1 MRLHEKTWCGKIN
14 AEYSATK
21 DKRGP
26 PTALLRRGR
35 FTMNELEII
44 QHSRIPGLTAFFNT
58 VDYRTPH
65 FHPEWELMWLLDN
78 PLTVSGGGGSF
89 RAEKGSLLLFQ
100 PNEPHELH
108 KIDENCTFLCLQ
120 VSPGLLQL
128 ENDLVAETILLN
140 DCLGDQVPCVR
151 RELLDIAE
159 GYLNREPYSALFC
172 VGKACMVF
180 YRILSAIPVRAIT
193 REERISQEKRNKR
206 LESLIR
212 FVDENYMHKIR
223 LSDFAEAEGFS
234 MSYLSHFIKSTL
246 NQSFQEYVNSVRVNC
261 ACKLISGGE
270 DKLTA
275 VCMASGF
282 SDYRYFSAAFKKQFG
297 MTPEQYKL
305 SLKKPENAVIHHSIH
320 SLERFYTDE
329 QSKAIIAELRR

>member
-1 MRLHEKTWCGKIN
+1 
-14 AEYSATK
+14 
-21 DKRGP
+21 
-26 PTALLRRGR
+26 
-35 FTMNELEII
+35 MNELEII
-44 QHSRIPGLTAFFNT
+44 RHSRIPGMTVFFNT

-65 FHPEWELMWLLDN
+65 FHPEWELIWLLDN
-78 PLTVSGGGGSF
+78 PMTVSGGGGSF
-89 RAEKGSLLLFQ
+89 RAEKGDLLLFQ
-100 PNEPHELH
+100 PSEPHELH
-108 KIDENCTFLCLQ
+108 KVEENCTFLCLQ
-120 VSPGLLQL
+120 VSPELLRL
-128 ENDLVAETILLN
+128 ENDLVVEPILLN
-140 DCLGDQVPCVR
+140 PFLGEQAGALR
-151 RELLDIAE
+151 STLLAVAQA
-159 GYLNREPYSALFC
+159 YLNREQFSNLFC
-172 VGKACMVF
+172 VGQACLMF
-180 YRILSAIPVRAIT
+180 HQILNAVPVRAIT

-206 LESLIR
+206 LTSLIR

-270 DKLTA
+270 EKLTA

-282 SDYRYFSAAFKKQFG
+282 SDYRYFSSAFKKQFG

-329 QSKAIIAELRR
+329 QSRAILAELRRQQNNCTIPASGK

>member
-1 MRLHEKTWCGKIN
+1 
-14 AEYSATK
+14 
-21 DKRGP
+21 
-26 PTALLRRGR
+26 
-35 FTMNELEII
+35 MNELEII
-44 QHSRIPGLTAFFNT
+44 RHGRISGMTVFLNT

-65 FHPEWELMWLLDN
+65 FHPEWEMMWVLDHPLL
-78 PLTVSGGGGSF
+78 VSVGGGSF
-89 RAEKGSLLLFQ
+89 RAEKDDLLLFQ

-108 KIDENCTFLCLQ
+108 KVDENSTFLCLQ
-120 VSPGLLQL
+120 VSPELLRL
-128 ENDLVAETILLN
+128 ENDLVLESTRLN
-140 DCLGDQVPCVR
+140 PFLGEALSQR
-151 RELLDIAE
+151 IREELLDVAQA
-159 GYLNREPYSALFC
+159 YLSKEPYSSLFC
-172 VGKACMVF
+172 VGKACLTFHTV
-180 YRILSAIPVRAIT
+180 LSNSPVRAIT

-206 LESLIR
+206 LSSLIR

-261 ACKLISGGE
+261 ACKLIAGGE
-270 DKLTA
+270 EKLTA
-275 VCMASGF
+275 VCLESGF

-297 MTPEQYKL
+297 MTPEQYKF

-329 QSKAIIAELRR
+329 QSKSIIASLRG

>member
-1 MRLHEKTWCGKIN
+1 
-14 AEYSATK
+14 
-21 DKRGP
+21 
-26 PTALLRRGR
+26 
-35 FTMNELEII
+35 MNELEII
-44 QHSRIPGLTAFFNT
+44 CHSRIPGMSVFFDT

-65 FHPEWELMWLLDN
+65 FHPEWELIWLVDN
-78 PLTVSGGGGSF
+78 SMTVSCGGGNFQADRGN
-89 RAEKGSLLLFQ
+89 LLLFQ
-100 PNEPHELH
+100 PNEPHEFH
-108 KIDENCTFLCLQ
+108 KIQESCTFLCLQ
-120 VSPGLLQL
+120 VAPELLRL
-128 ENDLVAETILLN
+128 ENDLVVDAIRLNPFLGEQVSAIREMLLEI
-140 DCLGDQVPCVR
+140 GD
-151 RELLDIAE
+151 A
-159 GYLNREPYSALFC
+159 YLNPERFNNLFC
-172 VGKACMVF
+172 IGQVF
-180 YRILSAIPVRAIT
+180 LVFHRILGAAPVRAIT

-206 LESLIR
+206 LASLIR

-270 DKLTA
+270 EKLTA

-282 SDYRYFSAAFKKQFG
+282 SDYRYFSSAFKRQFG

-329 QSKAIIAELRR
+329 QSRAILAELHR

>member
-1 MRLHEKTWCGKIN
+1 
-14 AEYSATK
+14 
-21 DKRGP
+21 
-26 PTALLRRGR
+26 
-35 FTMNELEII
+35 MNELEII
-44 QHSRIPGLTAFFNT
+44 RHSRIPGMTVFFNT

-65 FHPEWELMWLLDN
+65 FHPEWELIWLLDN
-78 PLTVSGGGGSF
+78 PMTVSGGGGSF
-89 RAEKGSLLLFQ
+89 RAEKGDLLLFQ
-100 PNEPHELH
+100 PSEPHELH
-108 KIDENCTFLCLQ
+108 KVEENCTFLCLQ
-120 VSPGLLQL
+120 VSPELLRL
-128 ENDLVAETILLN
+128 ENDLVVEPILLN
-140 DCLGDQVPCVR
+140 PFLGEQAGALR
-151 RELLDIAE
+151 STLLAVSQA
-159 GYLNREPYSALFC
+159 YLNQEQFSNLFC
-172 VGKACMVF
+172 VGQACLIF
-180 YRILSAIPVRAIT
+180 HQILNAVPVRAIT

-206 LESLIR
+206 LTSLIR

-270 DKLTA
+270 EKLTA

-282 SDYRYFSAAFKKQFG
+282 SDYRYFSSAFKKQFG

-329 QSKAIIAELRR
+329 QSRAILAELRRQQNNCTIPASGK

>member
-1 MRLHEKTWCGKIN
+1 M
-14 AEYSATK
+14 
-21 DKRGP
+21 D
-26 PTALLRRGR
+26 
-35 FTMNELEII
+35 ELEII
-44 QHSRIPGLTAFFNT
+44 HHGRIPGLTSFFNT

-65 FHPEWELMWLLDN
+65 FHQEWELMWLLDN
-78 PLTVSGGGGSF
+78 PLMVSRGGGSF

-100 PNEPHELH
+100 PNEPHELRM
-108 KIDENCTFLCLQ
+108 IDETCTFLCLQ
-120 VSPGLLQL
+120 VSPELLRL
-128 ENDLVAETILLN
+128 ENDLVTEDVLLN
-140 DCLGDQVPCVR
+140 PYLGDRAAGVR
-151 RELLDIAE
+151 SALLEIADA
-159 GYLNREPYSALFC
+159 YLSREPYSALLCIGRTFL
-172 VGKACMVF
+172 MF
-180 YRILSAIPVRAIT
+180 HQILGSIPVRAIT

-206 LESLIR
+206 LTSLIR

-270 DKLTA
+270 EKLTA

>member
-1 MRLHEKTWCGKIN
+1 
-14 AEYSATK
+14 
-21 DKRGP
+21 
-26 PTALLRRGR
+26 
-35 FTMNELEII
+35 MNELEII
-44 QHSRIPGLTAFFNT
+44 RHSRIPGMTVFFNT

-65 FHPEWELMWLLDN
+65 FHPEWELIWLLDN
-78 PLTVSGGGGSF
+78 PMTVSGGGGSF
-89 RAEKGSLLLFQ
+89 RAEKGDLLLFQ
-100 PNEPHELH
+100 PSEPHELH
-108 KIDENCTFLCLQ
+108 KVEENCTFLCLQ
-120 VSPGLLQL
+120 VSPELLRL
-128 ENDLVAETILLN
+128 ENDLVVEPILLN
-140 DCLGDQVPCVR
+140 PFLGEQAGALR
-151 RELLDIAE
+151 STLLAVAQA
-159 GYLNREPYSALFC
+159 YLNREQFSNLFC
-172 VGKACMVF
+172 VGQACLIF
-180 YRILSAIPVRAIT
+180 HQILNAVPVRAIT

-206 LESLIR
+206 LTSLIR

-246 NQSFQEYVNSVRVNC
+246 NQSFQEYVNSVLVNC

-270 DKLTA
+270 EKLTA

-282 SDYRYFSAAFKKQFG
+282 SDYRYFSSAFKKQFG

-329 QSKAIIAELRR
+329 QSRAILAELRRQQNNCTIPASGK

>member
-1 MRLHEKTWCGKIN
+1 
-14 AEYSATK
+14 
-21 DKRGP
+21 
-26 PTALLRRGR
+26 
-35 FTMNELEII
+35 MNELEII
-44 QHSRIPGLTAFFNT
+44 RHSRIPGMTVFFNT

-65 FHPEWELMWLLDN
+65 FHSEWELIWLLDN
-78 PLTVSGGGGSF
+78 PMMVGCGGGSF
-89 RAEKGSLLLFQ
+89 RAEQGDLLLFQ
-100 PNEPHELH
+100 PKEPHELH
-108 KIDENCTFLCLQ
+108 KIQDNCTFLCLQ
-120 VSPGLLQL
+120 VAPELLHL
-128 ENDLVAETILLN
+128 ETDLVVDAVRLNPYLTEQLPDIRQLL
-140 DCLGDQVPCVR
+140 V
-151 RELLDIAE
+151 EIADT
-159 GYLNREPYSALFC
+159 YLNWEDYNTLLC
-172 VGKACMVF
+172 IGKVCLL
-180 YRILSAIPVRAIT
+180 YHRILKAAPIRAIT

-206 LESLIR
+206 LTSLIR

-270 DKLTA
+270 EKLTA

-282 SDYRYFSAAFKKQFG
+282 SDYRYFSSAFKRQFG

-329 QSKAIIAELRR
+329 QSRAILRNL

>member
-1 MRLHEKTWCGKIN
+1 
-14 AEYSATK
+14 
-21 DKRGP
+21 
-26 PTALLRRGR
+26 
-35 FTMNELEII
+35 MNELEII
-44 QHSRIPGLTAFFNT
+44 RHSRIPGMTVFFNT

-65 FHPEWELMWLLDN
+65 FHPEWELIWLLDN
-78 PLTVSGGGGSF
+78 PMTVSGGGGSF
-89 RAEKGSLLLFQ
+89 RAEKGDLLLFQ
-100 PNEPHELH
+100 PSEPHELH
-108 KIDENCTFLCLQ
+108 KVEENCTFLCLQ
-120 VSPGLLQL
+120 VSPELLRL
-128 ENDLVAETILLN
+128 ENDLVVEPILLN
-140 DCLGDQVPCVR
+140 PFLGEQAGALR
-151 RELLDIAE
+151 STLLAVAQA
-159 GYLNREPYSALFC
+159 YLNREQFSNLFC
-172 VGKACMVF
+172 VGQACLIF
-180 YRILSAIPVRAIT
+180 HQILNAVPVRAIT

-206 LESLIR
+206 LTSLIR

-270 DKLTA
+270 EKLTA

-282 SDYRYFSAAFKKQFG
+282 SDYRYFSSAFKKQFG

-329 QSKAIIAELRR
+329 QSRAILGELRRQLQHCTISEAGK

>member
-1 MRLHEKTWCGKIN
+1 M
-14 AEYSATK
+14 
-21 DKRGP
+21 D
-26 PTALLRRGR
+26 
-35 FTMNELEII
+35 ELEII
-44 QHSRIPGLTAFFNT
+44 HHGRIPGLTSFFNT

-65 FHPEWELMWLLDN
+65 FHQEWELMWLLDN
-78 PLTVSGGGGSF
+78 PLMVSRGGGSF

-108 KIDENCTFLCLQ
+108 MIDETCTFLCLQ
-120 VSPGLLQL
+120 VSPELLRL
-128 ENDLVAETILLN
+128 ENDLETEDVLLN
-140 DCLGDQVPCVR
+140 PYLGDKAAGVR
-151 RELLDIAE
+151 SALLEIADAYLSRES
-159 GYLNREPYSALFC
+159 YSALLCIGRTFL
-172 VGKACMVF
+172 MF
-180 YRILSAIPVRAIT
+180 HRILGSIPVRVIT

-206 LESLIR
+206 LTSLIR

-270 DKLTA
+270 EKLTA
-275 VCMASGF
+275 VSMASGF

>member
-1 MRLHEKTWCGKIN
+1 
-14 AEYSATK
+14 
-21 DKRGP
+21 
-26 PTALLRRGR
+26 
-35 FTMNELEII
+35 MNELEII
-44 QHSRIPGLTAFFNT
+44 RHERIPGLTAFFNT

-65 FHPEWELMWLLDN
+65 FHPEWELMWLLDH
-78 PLTVSGGGGSF
+78 PLTVSRGGGSF

-108 KIDENCTFLCLQ
+108 MIDEKCTFLCLQ
-120 VSPGLLQL
+120 VSPELLRL
-128 ENDLVAETILLN
+128 DSDLVVEDILLSPY
-140 DCLGDQVPCVR
+140 LGDGAERVR
-151 RELLDIAE
+151 TAMLEIADA
-159 GYLNREPYSALFC
+159 YLSQEPYSSLLC
-172 VGKACMVF
+172 IGRACLVF
-180 YRILSAIPVRAIT
+180 HEILCGIPVRAIT
-193 REERISQEKRNKR
+193 REELISQEKRNKR
-206 LESLIR
+206 LASLIR

-223 LSDFAEAEGFS
+223 LSDFAASEGFS

-270 DKLTA
+270 EKLTA
-275 VCMASGF
+275 VCMAAGF

-320 SLERFYTDE
+320 SLERFYTDD
-329 QSKAIIAELRR
+329 QSKAIIAALRR

>member
-1 MRLHEKTWCGKIN
+1 
-14 AEYSATK
+14 
-21 DKRGP
+21 
-26 PTALLRRGR
+26 
-35 FTMNELEII
+35 MNELEII
-44 QHSRIPGLTAFFNT
+44 RHSRIPGMTVFFNT

-65 FHPEWELMWLLDN
+65 FHPEWELIWLLDN
-78 PLTVSGGGGSF
+78 PMTVSGGGGSF
-89 RAEKGSLLLFQ
+89 RAEKGDLLLFQ
-100 PNEPHELH
+100 PSEPHELH
-108 KIDENCTFLCLQ
+108 KVEENCTFLCLQ
-120 VSPGLLQL
+120 VSPELLRL
-128 ENDLVAETILLN
+128 ENDLVVEPILLN
-140 DCLGDQVPCVR
+140 PFLGEQAGALR
-151 RELLDIAE
+151 STLLAVAQA
-159 GYLNREPYSALFC
+159 YLNREQFSNLFC
-172 VGKACMVF
+172 VGQACLIF
-180 YRILSAIPVRAIT
+180 RQILNAVPVRAIT

-206 LESLIR
+206 LTSLIR

-270 DKLTA
+270 EKLTA

-282 SDYRYFSAAFKKQFG
+282 SDYRYFSSAFKKQFG

-329 QSKAIIAELRR
+329 QSRAILAELRRQQNNCTIPASGK

>member
-1 MRLHEKTWCGKIN
+1 
-14 AEYSATK
+14 
-21 DKRGP
+21 
-26 PTALLRRGR
+26 
-35 FTMNELEII
+35 MNELEII
-44 QHSRIPGLTAFFNT
+44 RHSRIPGLTAFFNT

-65 FHPEWELMWLLDN
+65 FHQEWELIWLLDN
-78 PLTVSGGGGSF
+78 PMTVSGGGGSF

-120 VSPGLLQL
+120 VSPELLRL
-128 ENDLVAETILLN
+128 ESDLVAQTILLN
-140 DCLGDQVPCVR
+140 PYLGEAVPALR
-151 RELLDIAE
+151 GKLLDIAE
-159 GYLNREPYSALFC
+159 AYLNREPYSSLFC
-172 VGKACMVF
+172 IGNACLVF
-180 YRILSAIPVRAIT
+180 CQILQAIPVRAIT
-193 REERISQEKRNKR
+193 REELISQQKRNKR

-270 DKLTA
+270 EKLTA

-282 SDYRYFSAAFKKQFG
+282 SDYRYFSAAFKRQFG

-329 QSKAIIAELRR
+329 QSKTIIDALRR

>member
-1 MRLHEKTWCGKIN
+1 
-14 AEYSATK
+14 
-21 DKRGP
+21 
-26 PTALLRRGR
+26 
-35 FTMNELEII
+35 MNELEII
-44 QHSRIPGLTAFFNT
+44 RHSRIPGMTVFFNT

-65 FHPEWELMWLLDN
+65 FHPEWELIWLLDN
-78 PLTVSGGGGSF
+78 PMTVSGGGGSF
-89 RAEKGSLLLFQ
+89 RAEKGDLLLFQ
-100 PNEPHELH
+100 PSEPHELH
-108 KIDENCTFLCLQ
+108 KVEENCTFLCLQ
-120 VSPGLLQL
+120 VSPELLRL
-128 ENDLVAETILLN
+128 ENDLVVEPILLN
-140 DCLGDQVPCVR
+140 PFLGEQAGALR
-151 RELLDIAE
+151 STLLAVAQA
-159 GYLNREPYSALFC
+159 YLNREQFSNLFC
-172 VGKACMVF
+172 VGQACLIF
-180 YRILSAIPVRAIT
+180 HQILNAVPVRAIT

-206 LESLIR
+206 LTSLIR

-270 DKLTA
+270 EKLTA

-282 SDYRYFSAAFKKQFG
+282 SDYRYFSSAFKKQFG

-329 QSKAIIAELRR
+329 QSRAILAELRRQQNN

>member
-1 MRLHEKTWCGKIN
+1 
-14 AEYSATK
+14 
-21 DKRGP
+21 
-26 PTALLRRGR
+26 
-35 FTMNELEII
+35 MNELEII
-44 QHSRIPGLTAFFNT
+44 RHDRIPGLTAFFNT

-65 FHPEWELMWLLDN
+65 FHPEWELMWLLDH
-78 PLTVSGGGGSF
+78 PLTVSRGGGSF

-108 KIDENCTFLCLQ
+108 MIDEKCTFLCLQ
-120 VSPGLLQL
+120 VSPELLRL
-128 ENDLVAETILLN
+128 DSDLVVEDILLN
-140 DCLGDQVPCVR
+140 PYLGDGAERVR
-151 RELLDIAE
+151 TAMLGIADA
-159 GYLNREPYSALFC
+159 YLSQEPYSSLLC
-172 VGKACMVF
+172 IGRTCLVF
-180 YRILSAIPVRAIT
+180 HEILCGIPVRAIT
-193 REERISQEKRNKR
+193 REELISQEKRNKR
-206 LESLIR
+206 LASLIR

-223 LSDFAEAEGFS
+223 LSDFAASEGFS

-270 DKLTA
+270 EKLTA

-320 SLERFYTDE
+320 SLERFYTDD
-329 QSKAIIAELRR
+329 QSKAIIAALRR

>member
-1 MRLHEKTWCGKIN
+1 
-14 AEYSATK
+14 
-21 DKRGP
+21 
-26 PTALLRRGR
+26 
-35 FTMNELEII
+35 MNELEII
-44 QHSRIPGLTAFFNT
+44 RHSRIPGMTVFFNT

-65 FHPEWELMWLLDN
+65 FHPEWELIWLLDN
-78 PLTVSGGGGSF
+78 PMTVSGGGGNF
-89 RAEKGSLLLFQ
+89 QAEKGDLLLFQ
-100 PNEPHELH
+100 PSEPHELH
-108 KIDENCTFLCLQ
+108 KVEENCTFLCLQ
-120 VSPGLLQL
+120 VSPELLRL
-128 ENDLVAETILLN
+128 ENDLVVEPILLN
-140 DCLGDQVPCVR
+140 PFLGEQAGALR
-151 RELLDIAE
+151 GTLLEVAQA
-159 GYLNREPYSALFC
+159 YLNQERFSNLFC
-172 VGKACMVF
+172 VGQACLMF
-180 YRILSAIPVRAIT
+180 HQILNAVPVRAIT

-206 LESLIR
+206 LTSLIR

-270 DKLTA
+270 EKLTA
-275 VCMASGF
+275 VCIASGF
-282 SDYRYFSAAFKKQFG
+282 SDYRYFSSAFKRQFG

-329 QSKAIIAELRR
+329 QSWAILAELCRQQNNCTIPATGK

>member
-1 MRLHEKTWCGKIN
+1 
-14 AEYSATK
+14 
-21 DKRGP
+21 
-26 PTALLRRGR
+26 
-35 FTMNELEII
+35 MNEMEII
-44 QHSRIPGLTAFFNT
+44 RHSRIPGMTVFLNT

-65 FHPEWELMWLLDN
+65 FHKEWELIWLLDH
-78 PLTVSGGGGSF
+78 PMMVSGAGGSF
-89 RAEKGSLLLFQ
+89 RAERGDLLLFQ
-100 PNEPHELH
+100 PSEPHELH
-108 KIDENCTFLCLQ
+108 KLEDNCTFLCLQ
-120 VSPGLLQL
+120 VSPELLRL
-128 ENDLVAETILLN
+128 ENDLVVDAVCLNPFLGEQVRQVHQTLLEI
-140 DCLGDQVPCVR
+140 GR
-151 RELLDIAE
+151 A
-159 GYLNREPYSALFC
+159 YLNKERYSALY
-172 VGKACMVF
+172 CMGQVCLLF
-180 YRILSAIPVRAIT
+180 HRIFSTIPTRDIT

-206 LESLIR
+206 LASLIR

-270 DKLTA
+270 EKLTA

-282 SDYRYFSAAFKKQFG
+282 SDYRYFSAAFKRQFG

-320 SLERFYTDE
+320 SLERFYSDE
-329 QSKAIIAELRR
+329 QSRAILAALGE

>member
-1 MRLHEKTWCGKIN
+1 
-14 AEYSATK
+14 
-21 DKRGP
+21 
-26 PTALLRRGR
+26 
-35 FTMNELEII
+35 MNELEII
-44 QHSRIPGLTAFFNT
+44 RHSRIPGMTVFFNT

-65 FHPEWELMWLLDN
+65 FHPEWELIWLLDN
-78 PLTVSGGGGSF
+78 PMTVSGGGGSF
-89 RAEKGSLLLFQ
+89 RAEKGDLLLFQ
-100 PNEPHELH
+100 PSEPHELH
-108 KIDENCTFLCLQ
+108 KVEENCTFLCLQ
-120 VSPGLLQL
+120 VSPELLRL
-128 ENDLVAETILLN
+128 ENDLVVEPILLN
-140 DCLGDQVPCVR
+140 PFLGEQAGALR
-151 RELLDIAE
+151 STLLAVAQA
-159 GYLNREPYSALFC
+159 YLNREQFSNLFC
-172 VGKACMVF
+172 VGQACLIF
-180 YRILSAIPVRAIT
+180 HQILNAVPVRAIT

-206 LESLIR
+206 LTSLIR

-270 DKLTA
+270 EKLTA

-282 SDYRYFSAAFKKQFG
+282 SDYRYFSAAFKRQFG

-329 QSKAIIAELRR
+329 QSRAILAELRRQQNNCTIPASGK

>member
-1 MRLHEKTWCGKIN
+1 M
-14 AEYSATK
+14 
-21 DKRGP
+21 D
-26 PTALLRRGR
+26 
-35 FTMNELEII
+35 ELEII
-44 QHSRIPGLTAFFNT
+44 HHGRIPGLTSFFNT

-65 FHPEWELMWLLDN
+65 FHQEWELMWLLDN
-78 PLTVSGGGGSF
+78 PLMVSRGGGSF

-108 KIDENCTFLCLQ
+108 MIDETCTFLCLQ
-120 VSPGLLQL
+120 VSPELLRL
-128 ENDLVAETILLN
+128 ENDLVTEDVLLN
-140 DCLGDQVPCVR
+140 PYLGDKAAR
-151 RELLDIAE
+151 IRSALLEIADA
-159 GYLNREPYSALFC
+159 YLSREPYSALLCIGRTFL
-172 VGKACMVF
+172 MF
-180 YRILSAIPVRAIT
+180 HQILGSIPVRAIT

-206 LESLIR
+206 LTSLIR

-270 DKLTA
+270 EKLTA
-275 VCMASGF
+275 VSMASGF

-305 SLKKPENAVIHHSIH
+305 SLEKPENAVIHHSIH

>member
-1 MRLHEKTWCGKIN
+1 
-14 AEYSATK
+14 
-21 DKRGP
+21 
-26 PTALLRRGR
+26 
-35 FTMNELEII
+35 MNELEII
-44 QHSRIPGLTAFFNT
+44 RHSRIPGMTVFFNT

-65 FHPEWELMWLLDN
+65 FHPEWELIWLLDH
-78 PLTVSGGGGSF
+78 PMMVSGNGKTF
-89 RAEKGSLLLFQ
+89 RAQKGALLLFQ

-108 KIDENCTFLCLQ
+108 KIEENCTFLCLQ
-120 VSPGLLQL
+120 ISPELLHL
-128 ENDLVAETILLN
+128 AGDLVVETILLN
-140 DCLGDQVPCVR
+140 
-151 RELLDIAE
+151 
-159 GYLNREPYSALFC
+159 GYLTEEEASQIRSSLVEIAQAYLSRQPYSALFC
-172 VGKACMVF
+172 VGKVCLT
-180 YRILSAIPVRAIT
+180 YYQLLSRIPVRAIT

-206 LESLIR
+206 LASLIR

-223 LSDFAEAEGFS
+223 LSDFAQSEGFS

-270 DKLTA
+270 EKLTA

-297 MTPEQYKL
+297 MTPEQYKH

-329 QSKAIIAELRR
+329 QSQAILEALKKELAR

>member
-1 MRLHEKTWCGKIN
+1 
-14 AEYSATK
+14 
-21 DKRGP
+21 
-26 PTALLRRGR
+26 
-35 FTMNELEII
+35 MNELEII
-44 QHSRIPGLTAFFNT
+44 RHDRIPGLTAFFNT

-65 FHPEWELMWLLDN
+65 FHPEWELMWLLDH
-78 PLTVSGGGGSF
+78 PLTVGRGGGSF

-108 KIDENCTFLCLQ
+108 MIDEKCTFLCLQ
-120 VSPGLLQL
+120 VSPELLRL
-128 ENDLVAETILLN
+128 DSDLVVEDILLN
-140 DCLGDQVPCVR
+140 PYLGGRAEQVR
-151 RELLDIAE
+151 TAMLEIADA
-159 GYLNREPYSALFC
+159 YLSQEPYSSLLC
-172 VGKACMVF
+172 IGRACLVF
-180 YRILSAIPVRAIT
+180 HEILCGIPVRAIT
-193 REERISQEKRNKR
+193 REELISQEKRNKR
-206 LESLIR
+206 LASLIR

-223 LSDFAEAEGFS
+223 LSDFAASEGFS

-270 DKLTA
+270 EKLTA

-320 SLERFYTDE
+320 SLERFYTDD
-329 QSKAIIAELRR
+329 QSKAIIAALRR

>member
-1 MRLHEKTWCGKIN
+1 
-14 AEYSATK
+14 
-21 DKRGP
+21 
-26 PTALLRRGR
+26 
-35 FTMNELEII
+35 MNELEII
-44 QHSRIPGLTAFFNT
+44 RHDRIPGLTAFFNT

-65 FHPEWELMWLLDN
+65 FHPEWELMWLLDH
-78 PLTVSGGGGSF
+78 PLTVSRGGGSF

-108 KIDENCTFLCLQ
+108 MIDEKCTFLCLQ
-120 VSPGLLQL
+120 VSPELLRL
-128 ENDLVAETILLN
+128 DSDLVVEDILLN
-140 DCLGDQVPCVR
+140 PYLGDGAEQVR
-151 RELLDIAE
+151 TAMLEIADA
-159 GYLNREPYSALFC
+159 YLSQEPYSSLLC
-172 VGKACMVF
+172 IGRACLVF
-180 YRILSAIPVRAIT
+180 HEILCGIPVRAIT
-193 REERISQEKRNKR
+193 REELISQEKRNKR
-206 LESLIR
+206 LASLIR

-223 LSDFAEAEGFS
+223 LSDFAASEGFS

-270 DKLTA
+270 EKLTA

-320 SLERFYTDE
+320 SLERFYTDD
-329 QSKAIIAELRR
+329 QSKAIIAALRR

>member
-1 MRLHEKTWCGKIN
+1 
-14 AEYSATK
+14 
-21 DKRGP
+21 
-26 PTALLRRGR
+26 
-35 FTMNELEII
+35 MNELEII
-44 QHSRIPGLTAFFNT
+44 RHERIPGLTAFFNT

-65 FHPEWELMWLLDN
+65 FHPEWELMWLLDH
-78 PLTVSGGGGSF
+78 PLTVSRGGGSF

-108 KIDENCTFLCLQ
+108 MIDEKCTFLCLQ
-120 VSPGLLQL
+120 VSPELLRL
-128 ENDLVAETILLN
+128 DSDLVVEDILLN
-140 DCLGDQVPCVR
+140 PYLGDGAERVR
-151 RELLDIAE
+151 TAMLEIADA
-159 GYLNREPYSALFC
+159 YLSQEPYSSLLC
-172 VGKACMVF
+172 IGRACLVF
-180 YRILSAIPVRAIT
+180 HEILCGIPVRAIT
-193 REERISQEKRNKR
+193 REELISQEKRNKR
-206 LESLIR
+206 LASLIR

-223 LSDFAEAEGFS
+223 LSDFAASEGFS

-270 DKLTA
+270 EKLTA

-320 SLERFYTDE
+320 SLERFYTDD
-329 QSKAIIAELRR
+329 QSKAIIAALRR

>member
-1 MRLHEKTWCGKIN
+1 
-14 AEYSATK
+14 
-21 DKRGP
+21 
-26 PTALLRRGR
+26 
-35 FTMNELEII
+35 MNELEII
-44 QHSRIPGLTAFFNT
+44 RHSRIPGLTVFFNT

-65 FHPEWELMWLLDN
+65 FHSEWELIWLLDH
-78 PLTVSGGGGSF
+78 PMMVSCGGGSF
-89 RAEKGSLLLFQ
+89 RAERGDLLLFQ
-100 PNEPHELH
+100 PKEPHELH
-108 KIDENCTFLCLQ
+108 KVQENCTFLCLQ
-120 VSPGLLQL
+120 VAPELLRL
-128 ENDLVAETILLN
+128 ETDLVVDDVRLNPYLGEQAAVIREMLLEI
-140 DCLGDQVPCVR
+140 GD
-151 RELLDIAE
+151 A
-159 GYLNREPYSALFC
+159 YLNRESFNTLFC
-172 VGKACMVF
+172 IGQACLV
-180 YRILSAIPVRAIT
+180 YHRILNAVPIRAIT

-206 LESLIR
+206 LASLIR

-270 DKLTA
+270 EKLTA

-282 SDYRYFSAAFKKQFG
+282 SDYRYFSAAFKRQFG
-297 MTPEQYKL
+297 MTPEQYKH

-329 QSKAIIAELRR
+329 QSRAILAELHR

>member
-1 MRLHEKTWCGKIN
+1 
-14 AEYSATK
+14 
-21 DKRGP
+21 
-26 PTALLRRGR
+26 
-35 FTMNELEII
+35 MNELEII
-44 QHSRIPGLTAFFNT
+44 RHSRIPGLTAFFNT

-65 FHPEWELMWLLDN
+65 FHQEWELIWLLDN

-120 VSPGLLQL
+120 VSPELLRL
-128 ENDLVAETILLN
+128 ETDLVAQTILLN
-140 DCLGDQVPCVR
+140 PYLGDAVASA
-151 RELLDIAE
+151 REKLLEIAE
-159 GYLNREPYSALFC
+159 AYLNREPYSSLYC
-172 VGKACMVF
+172 IGNACLLF
-180 YRILSAIPVRAIT
+180 YRILGAIPVRAIT
-193 REERISQEKRNKR
+193 REELISQQKRNKR

-270 DKLTA
+270 EKLTA

-282 SDYRYFSAAFKKQFG
+282 SDYRYFSAAFKRQFG

-329 QSKAIIAELRR
+329 QSKTIIAALRR

>member
-1 MRLHEKTWCGKIN
+1 
-14 AEYSATK
+14 
-21 DKRGP
+21 
-26 PTALLRRGR
+26 
-35 FTMNELEII
+35 MNELEII
-44 QHSRIPGLTAFFNT
+44 RHSRIPGMTVFFNT

-65 FHPEWELMWLLDN
+65 FHPEWELIWLLDN
-78 PLTVSGGGGSF
+78 PMTVSGSGGSF
-89 RAEKGSLLLFQ
+89 QAEKGDLLLFQ
-100 PNEPHELH
+100 PDRPHELH
-108 KIDENCTFLCLQ
+108 RVEENCTFLCLQ
-120 VSPGLLQL
+120 VSPQLLRL
-128 ENDLVAETILLN
+128 EEDLVVETVLLN
-140 DCLGDQVPCVR
+140 PHLGEGAGPLR
-151 RELLDIAE
+151 RALLDIAE
-159 GYLNREPYSALFC
+159 AYLNREAYSALFC
-172 VGKACMVF
+172 VGQTMLVF
-180 YRILSAIPVRAIT
+180 HQILNSVPIRAIS

-206 LESLIR
+206 LASLIR

-223 LSDFAEAEGFS
+223 LSDFAQVEGFS

-270 DKLTA
+270 EKLTA

-305 SLKKPENAVIHHSIH
+305 SLKKPENEVIHHSIH

-329 QSKAIIAELRR
+329 QSKALVGELRNQSLFCTIPGGEKWANR